1 MTRKLYEI
9 AADIIEA
16 QASMIEMSPES
27 LEQTLSTV
35 FVTLQKMKI
44 AEDGGFIL
52 DQAKASEEP
61 VEGIPEIS
69 DPKMSI
75 QEDKV
80 ICLECGAEM
89 RQLTAKHLSSHAL
102 SIREYKKK
110 YGFPQKQSLSAKSL
124 SKARSKAAKKRGLPE
139 KLLRFQEQR
148 KQQKMEAAM
157 MERAGSSEAPAAKA
171 KTKAAPKTKAQTET
185 TAPSKRGRK
194 KKAE

>member
-35 FVTLQKMKI
+35 FVTLQKMKV

-52 DQAKASEEP
+52 DVAKPSGVVVEE
-61 VEGIPEIS
+61 IPEKG
-69 DPKMSI
+69 DPKDSI

-80 ICLECGAEM
+80 ICLECGTEM
-89 RQLTAKHLSSHAL
+89 RQLTVKHLSSHGL
-102 SIREYKKK
+102 NVREYKKK
-110 YGFPQKQSLSAKSL
+110 YGFPLKQSLSAKAL

-139 KLLRFQEQR
+139 KLFRFQAQR
-148 KQQKMEAAM
+148 KQQKIEAAM
-157 MERAGSSEAPAAKA
+157 MGDSGSSEAPDIKA
-171 KTKAAPKTKAQTET
+171 KTKAPA
-185 TAPSKRGRK
+185 KRGRK
-194 KKAE
+194 SKTE

>member
-16 QASMIEMSPES
+16 QASMIEMSSDS

-52 DQAKASEEP
+52 DIVAQPSGEFVEEIPQA
-61 VEGIPEIS
+61 I
-69 DPKMSI
+69 DPKDSI

-80 ICLECGAEM
+80 ICLECAAEM
-89 RQLTAKHLSSHAL
+89 RQLTVKHLSSHGL
-102 SIREYKKK
+102 NVREYKKK
-110 YGFPQKQSLSAKSL
+110 YGFPLRQSLSAKSL

-139 KLLRFQEQR
+139 KLLRFQAQR
-148 KQQKMEAAM
+148 KQDKIEAAM
-157 MERAGSSEAPAAKA
+157 MEGPTDPISTGTPENKAPVTRKA
-171 KTKAAPKTKAQTET
+171 KTKAPA
-185 TAPSKRGRK
+185 KRAK